1 MQRID
6 FIGRFDS
13 CMNTLG
19 SPVGELK
26 MSSMRNSICALAL
39 AMCVTFL
46 AERANADV
54 IYQFE
59 ALSGDV
65 LGTMTFAEP
74 PSSSTAGWTSTD
86 SSDLLSLFLDDAT
99 FGMGSGNILDLF
111 SSFLTFDV
119 ASLTGAELDFTLGG
133 IQDDTPGGAAGGVSD
148 FIQLAFGTGP
158 NIDIVESFFNA
169 AFVPGNWIV
178 VDTGPP
184 APVPEPGTIALIGVG
199 LLGLGLARRRKK
211 P

>member
-1 MQRID
+1 MISSRPPDVDSNMQ
-6 FIGRFDS
+6 S
-13 CMNTLG
+13 
-19 SPVGELK
+19 V
-26 MSSMRNSICALAL
+26 RNFKYALAL
-39 AMCVTFL
+39 VICGPLFAD
-46 AERANADV
+46 RANADV

-111 SSFLTFDV
+111 SSFLSFDV
-119 ASLTGAELDFTLGG
+119 ASFTGAELDFTLGG

-169 AFVPGNWIV
+169 AFVVGNWVV

-184 APVPEPGTIALIGVG
+184 APVPEPGTLA
-199 LLGLGLARRRKK
+199 LLGLSLFGMGLARRSKK